1 MMLWGCVSLVQ
12 YGAAEWEPSSSVNI
26 QLQFHVRAGAE
37 HLPIKKKKAKL
48 VLVKKIL
55 ATPL

>member
-37 HLPIKKKKAKL
+37 HLPIKKKKKQNL
-48 VLVKKIL
+48 F
-55 ATPL
+55 